1 MGNEFLSPRWH
12 GRLFGLI
19 IKVAKKRGVYFYEG
33 QQVTFLDLFMATAK
47 KASEE
52 EMNVINSLM
61 KTTSDITKD
70 EEEKGITISE
80 EEHDRLHDIGIQEAF
95 AICNRR
101 LPIDVLTTDKDI
113 MAEEKVRRMEEEK
126 QRAEQEKI
134 QAEQRKKN
142 AIITWSVIGA
152 IILAIIIYNLPYFK
166 EMRFFNKIMEGHTV
180 YDCESYYSK
189 YPNGRYYED
198 VMNMELELAEQGEGD
213 KPVAVLTR
221 YLHKFPDGKYAPQ
234 FNVKCDSLWDIE
246 IAKYNQRDKSQESPE
261 AVKFMTEMLAYMKA
275 KRVNAVNLKINPT
288 VHLKD
293 YSEYDGNTKALL
305 SLLYAMEKVNIDTT
319 MILSLKANFTEQDR
333 SVLVDILAQGMEK
346 SFGRMFSSDFVAINT
361 NSNKFDETSP
371 DITINYEIKN
381 QEFEIVEQAMPEIW
395 TYKEQNAILRNQ
407 YHIKGYILGID
418 VKFDTTFTIPGS
430 STTYPFA
437 EIGEPGKVISNI
449 QSLSEGYRLMTQ
461 MCFAK
466 FSNKM
471 SDNLGLEEIDF
482 RGDDDEEYEDE

>member
-33 QQVTFLDLFMATAK
+33 QQVTFLDLFMATAN

-198 VMNMELELAEQGEGD
+198 VMNVELELAEQGEGD

-293 YSEYDGNTKALL
+293 YSEYDGNT
-305 SLLYAMEKVNIDTT
+305 
-319 MILSLKANFTEQDR
+319 
-333 SVLVDILAQGMEK
+333 
-346 SFGRMFSSDFVAINT
+346 

-418 VKFDTTFTIPGS
+418 VKFDTKFTIPGS
-430 STTYPFA
+430 STTYTFA
-437 EIGEPGKVISNI
+437 EIGEPGKEISNI

-471 SDNLGLEEIDF
+471 SDNLGLEEIYF